1 MHIHPQLTILLED
14 SGGDK
19 HPNTG
24 DMVMAEL
31 QTEPL
36 VIGQALLVSGTVRV
50 ESVNGV
56 SQVLKP
62 NSSIH
67 LDDRIDTGS
76 GGEVS
81 IVLNDSGSTQLDL
94 GRMSKVIVDD
104 DVMGGSLPDLGDVA
118 VEAGLVA
125 DIWQDWE
132 SFEPV
137 ATLDTLVPETD
148 DSGAEQTAD
157 TDSIPGLDGS
167 ASTVAASDSGD
178 DGLGSIDD
186 DLDMTNLIPPPD
198 DAV

>member
-1 MHIHPQLTILLED
+1 
-14 SGGDK
+14 
-19 HPNTG
+19 
-24 DMVMAEL
+24 MAEL

-81 IVLNDSGSTQLDL
+81 IVLNDSDATQLDL
-94 GRMSKVIVDD
+94 GRMSQMIVDD
-104 DVMGGSLPDLGDVA
+104 DVLGGSLPDLGDVA

-125 DIWQDWE
+125 DLWQDWE
-132 SFEPV
+132 TFEPV
-137 ATLDTLVPETD
+137 PALETTVPETD
-148 DSGAEQTAD
+148 ESGAEQTAD

-198 DAV
+198 DAA

>member
-1 MHIHPQLTILLED
+1 
-14 SGGDK
+14 
-19 HPNTG
+19 
-24 DMVMAEL
+24 MAEL

-56 SQVLKP
+56 SQLLKP
-62 NSSIH
+62 NSPVH

-81 IVLNDSGSTQLDL
+81 IVLNDSDATQLDL
-94 GRMSKVIVDD
+94 GRMSQMIVDD
-104 DVMGGSLPDLGDVA
+104 DVLGGGSLPDLGDVA

-125 DIWQDWE
+125 DLWQDWE

-137 ATLDTLVPETD
+137 AAFETTVPETD
-148 DSGAEQTAD
+148 ESDTEQTAD

-198 DAV
+198 DAA

>member
-1 MHIHPQLTILLED
+1 MHIHPLLTILLED

-19 HPNTG
+19 HPNSG
-24 DMVMAEL
+24 DTVMAEL

-81 IVLNDSGSTQLDL
+81 IVLNDSDATQLDL
-94 GRMSKVIVDD
+94 GRMSQMIVDD
-104 DVMGGSLPDLGDVA
+104 DVLGGSLPDLGDVA

-125 DIWQDWE
+125 DLWQDWE

-137 ATLDTLVPETD
+137 PVLDTTVPETD
-148 DSGAEQTAD
+148 ESGAEQTAD

-198 DAV
+198 DAA

>member
-19 HPNTG
+19 HPNSG

-125 DIWQDWE
+125 DLWQDWE

-137 ATLDTLVPETD
+137 ATLDTIVPETD

-198 DAV
+198 DAA

>member
-125 DIWQDWE
+125 DLWQDWE

-167 ASTVAASDSGD
+167 ASTVAASDSSD

-186 DLDMTNLIPPPD
+186 DLDMTSLIPPPD
-198 DAV
+198 DAA

>member
-1 MHIHPQLTILLED
+1 MHLHPLLTILSED
-14 SGGDK
+14 IGGDK
-19 HPNTG
+19 HPNSG
-24 DMVMAEL
+24 DTVMAEL

-94 GRMSKVIVDD
+94 GRMSKMIVDD

-125 DIWQDWE
+125 DLWQDWE

-137 ATLDTLVPETD
+137 ATLDTIVPETD

>member
-1 MHIHPQLTILLED
+1 
-14 SGGDK
+14 
-19 HPNTG
+19 
-24 DMVMAEL
+24 MAEL

-125 DIWQDWE
+125 DLWQDWE

-137 ATLDTLVPETD
+137 ATLDTIVPETD